1 MFLFVNF
8 KKYNGFIGLLILY
21 ASLFCFYVNQFNT

>member
-21 ASLFCFYVNQFNT
+21 ASLFCFYVM